1 MRISDLSSDVCS
13 SDLEDQGGD
22 GRPAQGVR
30 RRRRGARGGGGQR
43 LADLRSG
50 GEVRRLRLQQEQR
63 RGLRAGGLSDRLAEG
78 QLYRRSEARSV
89 GKECVSTDGS
99 RWSPYLSKKKEKT
112 ATT

>member
-30 RRRRGARGGGGQR
+30 RRRRGTRGGGGQR

-50 GEVRRLRLQQEQR
+50 GEVRRLRLQQEPR
-63 RGLRAGGLSDRLAEG
+63 GGLRAGGLSDCLAEG
-78 QLYRRSEARSV
+78 QLPRDR
-89 GKECVSTDGS
+89 KSTRELQS
-99 RWSPYLSKKKEKT
+99 LMRISYAVFCL
-112 ATT
+112 